1 MFNLST
7 HGRVLDAAPAADRK
21 ALKLTLIAALVSAM
35 LVALALAS
43 SATAAQAPVNLRTAD
58 AFAIL
63 AGSAI
68 TNTGPSTI
76 NGDMGLA
83 PGTSVTGFPPAT
95 LNGTAHITDAVAS
108 IAQNDLTT
116 AYNDTAGR
124 GPVTAIPADIGGLTL
139 TEGVY
144 GQASALGLTG
154 AVRLDAQ
161 GDPNAVFIFQAGT
174 SLTTASAST
183 VQMINGAQ
191 ACNVFWK
198 VGSSATLGTTS
209 TMVGNVMALS
219 SITLNNAVTVQGRI
233 LARNGAVTLI
243 NDTITRVPC
252 AAGTVGGPGG
262 PPVPD
267 SGGSGSGSGSGS
279 GGSSAGTGTAIL
291 ATTPRSVGRGIAEF
305 GTSRCIDR
313 SFKVSVTGSKI
324 RRVVFTVAGKQ
335 KKTRGK
341 APYTA
346 TVQIYDGGTRT
357 VKARVTF
364 TDGTKTK
371 NLKLR
376 FKSCAEATAQAPRNP
391 VGFTG

>member
-1 MFNLST
+1 MYNHST
-7 HGRVLDAAPAADRK
+7 HGRVSAATHLAAPATR
-21 ALKLTLIAALVSAM
+21 KLTLIAAMLVTTF
-35 LVALALAS
+35 VALAISTSAAS
-43 SATAAQAPVNLRTAD
+43 AAQPPVNLRTAD

-83 PGTSVTGFPPAT
+83 PGSAVSGFPPAT

-139 TEGVY
+139 TSGVY
-144 GQASALGLTG
+144 GQSSALGLTG
-154 AVRLDAQ
+154 AVTLDAQ
-161 GDPNAVFIFQAGT
+161 GDPNSVFIFQAGT
-174 SLTTASAST
+174 SLITASASS
-183 VQMINGAQ
+183 VRMINGAQ

-262 PPVPD
+262 PPIPG
-267 SGGSGSGSGSGS
+267 SGGSGNTGTSSGS
-279 GGSSAGTGTAIL
+279 GTAIL
-291 ATTPRSVGRGIAEF
+291 ATTPRSVGRLIAQY
-305 GTSRCIDR
+305 GTERCIDR

-324 RRVVFTVAGKQ
+324 SKVVFTVANKQ
-335 KKTRGK
+335 KTTRTK

-364 TDGTKTK
+364 TDGTKAKT
-371 NLKLR
+371 LSLR
-376 FKSCAEATAQAPRNP
+376 FKSCAEATAQAPRIP

>member
-108 IAQNDLTT
+108 IAHNDLTT

-252 AAGTVGGPGG
+252 AAETVGGPGG

>member
-1 MFNLST
+1 MFHHST
-7 HGRVLDAAPAADRK
+7 HGRVLTR
-21 ALKLTLIAALVSAM
+21 KLTLIAAM
-35 LVALALAS
+35 LITAFVALVISTSAAS
-43 SATAAQAPVNLRTAD
+43 AAQPPVNLRTAD

-76 NGDMGLA
+76 NGDMGLS

-124 GPVTAIPADIGGLTL
+124 GPVSAVPADIGGLTL
-139 TEGVY
+139 TSGVY

-154 AVRLDAQ
+154 AVTLDAQ
-161 GDPNAVFIFQAGT
+161 GDPNSVFVLQAGT

-183 VQMINGAQ
+183 VRMINGAQ

-219 SITLNNAVTVQGRI
+219 SVTLNNAVTVQGRI

-262 PPVPD
+262 PPI
-267 SGGSGSGSGSGS
+267 GGSGGGS
-279 GGSSAGTGTAIL
+279 GGSSAGNGTAIL
-291 ATTPRSVGRGIAEF
+291 ATGPRSIGRLIGEF
-305 GTSRCIDR
+305 GTSRCVDR
-313 SFKVSVTGSKI
+313 SFKVSVTGTKI
-324 RRVVFTVAGKQ
+324 AKVVFSLGNGQRT
-335 KKTRGK
+335 TRTK

-346 TVQIYDGGTRT
+346 TVQVFEGGTHT
-357 VKARVTF
+357 VRARVTF
-364 TDGTKTK
+364 TDKTK
-371 NLKLR
+371 AKTLKLR

>member
-1 MFNLST
+1 MFHLST
-7 HGRVLDAAPAADRK
+7 HGRVSTR
-21 ALKLTLIAALVSAM
+21 KLTLIAAFVSTA

-43 SATAAQAPVNLRTAD
+43 SASAAQAPVNLRTAD

-63 AGSAI
+63 AGSEI

-76 NGDMGLA
+76 NGDLGLS
-83 PGTSVTGFPPAT
+83 PGSAVSGFPPAT

-139 TEGVY
+139 TGGVY

-154 AVRLDAQ
+154 AVTLDAQ

-174 SLTTASAST
+174 SLTTASASS
-183 VQMINGAQ
+183 VRMINGAQ

-262 PPVPD
+262 PPIP
-267 SGGSGSGSGSGS
+267 GSGSGS
-279 GGSSAGTGTAIL
+279 SSGTGTAIL
-291 ATTPRSVGRGIAEF
+291 ATTPRSIGRLIAEH
-305 GTSRCIDR
+305 GTSRCVDR
-313 SFKVSVTGSKI
+313 SFRVSVTGSKI
-324 RRVVFTVAGKQ
+324 SKVVFTVAGKQ
-335 KKTRGK
+335 KKTRTK
-341 APYTA
+341 APYSA
-346 TVQIYDGGTRT
+346 TVQNYDGGTRT
-357 VKARVTF
+357 INARVTF

>member
-1 MFNLST
+1 M
-7 HGRVLDAAPAADRK
+7 
-21 ALKLTLIAALVSAM
+21 
-35 LVALALAS
+35 
-43 SATAAQAPVNLRTAD
+43 
-58 AFAIL
+58 L

-76 NGDMGLA
+76 NGDMGLSPA
-83 PGTSVTGFPPAT
+83 TSVTGFPPAT

-116 AYNDTAGR
+116 AYNDAAGR

-144 GQASALGLTG
+144 GQASAVGLIG
-154 AVRLDAQ
+154 AVTLDAQ

-174 SLTTASAST
+174 SMTTASASS
-183 VQMINGAQ
+183 VRMINGAQ
-191 ACNVFWK
+191 ARNVFWK

-219 SITLNNAVTVQGRI
+219 SITLTNAVTVQGRI

-243 NDTITRVPC
+243 SDTITRIPC

-262 PPVPD
+262 PPIP
-267 SGGSGSGSGSGS
+267 GS
-279 GGSSAGTGTAIL
+279 GGGGNTGTSAGTGTAIL
-291 ATTPRSVGRGIAEF
+291 ATTPRSVGRLVGEF
-305 GTSRCIDR
+305 GTARCIDR

-324 RRVVFTVAGKQ
+324 SKVVFTVAGKQ
-335 KKTRGK
+335 KTTRTK
-341 APYTA
+341 SPYTA
-346 TVQIYDGGTRT
+346 TVQIYDGDTRT
-357 VKARVTF
+357 VNARVTF
-364 TDGTKTK
+364 TDGTKSK

>member
-1 MFNLST
+1 MYHHST
-7 HGRVLDAAPAADRK
+7 HGRVSAR
-21 ALKLTLIAALVSAM
+21 KLTLIAVTLIATI
-35 LVALALAS
+35 VALSISAS
-43 SATAAQAPVNLRTAD
+43 AASAAQAPVNLRTAD

-76 NGDMGLA
+76 NGDMGLS

-154 AVRLDAQ
+154 AVTLDAQ
-161 GDPNAVFIFQAGT
+161 GDPNSVFIFQAGT

-183 VQMINGAQ
+183 VNMINGAQ

-262 PPVPD
+262 PPIPG
-267 SGGSGSGSGSGS
+267 SGGSGSTGT
-279 GGSSAGTGTAIL
+279 SAGTGTAIL
-291 ATTPRSVGRGIAEF
+291 ATTPRSVGRLIGEF

-313 SFKVSVTGSKI
+313 SFRVSVTGTKISK
-324 RRVVFTVAGKQ
+324 VVFTVAGKQ
-335 KKTRGK
+335 KTTRTK
-341 APYTA
+341 APFSA
-346 TVQIYDGGTRT
+346 TVQNYDGGTRT
-357 VKARVTF
+357 VNARVTF
-364 TDGTKTK
+364 TDGTKAK